1 MSESM
6 WHKQGETLSHNNAC
20 KQYGLTEKQIS
31 DAIRQ
36 GKLQYKQNYAHGN
49 PYFRLLRKEVASLAQ
64 ELLGA
69 EGASEQ
75 TVKHQLATVS
85 KEINSLKRRLA
96 SLEKQ
101 RTQLLQKPN
110 SGKA

>member
-1 MSESM
+1 M

-20 KQYGLTEKQIS
+20 KEYGLTEKQIIDS
-31 DAIRQ
+31 IKQ

-49 PYFRLLRKEVASLAQ
+49 PYFRLLRREGESLAQ

-69 EGASEQ
+69 KVASEQ
-75 TVKHQLATVS
+75 SVKHQLATIN
-85 KEINSLKRRLA
+85 KEINGLKRKLT

-101 RTQLLQKPN
+101 RIQLLQRHN
-110 SGKA
+110 NEKA